1 MDAVQAFIEQVG
13 HLAVAIGSLAEGE
26 TVLLLAGFAAHLG
39 HLSLPA
45 VIGVASVA
53 GFAGDRMLFA
63 IGATRFSP
71 ARFVPANAAGA
82 LVRTVAGTLAGQ
94 AFGRAF
100 TAFSSKRATANSRRS
115 SSSPSSARERSR

>member
-26 TVLLLAGFAAHLG
+26 TVLLNAGFAAHLG

-71 ARFVPANAAGA
+71 AVIPRPG
-82 LVRTVAGTLAGQ
+82 
-94 AFGRAF
+94 
-100 TAFSSKRATANSRRS
+100 S
-115 SSSPSSARERSR
+115 SSAMNR